1 MLVLT
6 LKGDVEDHA
15 LVDVGADEVDVGADE
30 VDVDNF
36 DVDMWWVDELIVR
49 RKQEWPHVRVA
60 IAVLDDFF
68 FPSYLLSSPSI
79 LSPS

>member
-1 MLVLT
+1 MLMLVLT

-36 DVDMWWVDELIVR
+36 DVDMW
-49 RKQEWPHVRVA
+49 
-60 IAVLDDFF
+60 
-68 FPSYLLSSPSI
+68 
-79 LSPS
+79 